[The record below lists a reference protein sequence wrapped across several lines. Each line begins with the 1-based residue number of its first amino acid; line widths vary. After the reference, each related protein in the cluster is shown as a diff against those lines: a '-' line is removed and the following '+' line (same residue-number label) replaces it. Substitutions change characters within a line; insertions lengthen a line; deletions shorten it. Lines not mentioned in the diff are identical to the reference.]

1 MNTNVKNLIDEFW
14 LDSRKAGHRLTAQ
27 HIQQHIRMKTNTDG
41 TRVFKSDEY
50 PTLNQI
56 RYRMRKVSQKYGITP
71 QQELIDEL
79 TEINVE

>member
-1 MNTNVKNLIDEFW
+1 MSILHN
-14 LDSRKAGHRLTAQ
+14 RLRTKVFRHLGGLYA
-27 HIQQHIRMKTNTDG
+27 HVKTNTDG